1 MHDFSTAQPGTTRIG
16 WIGTGVMGASMAG
29 HLLRAGYSVIV
40 FNRTRA
46 RAEGLLDAGAE
57 WAASPRAV
65 AEQADVTFT
74 IVGHPYDVRDVV
86 LGERGTLAGAAAGKI
101 LVDMTTSEPALAV
114 EIWERARRQGV
125 ASIDAP
131 VSGGDVG
138 ARDGTL
144 SIMIGGD
151 EAAVEAVMPCFQAM
165 GRTIV
170 RQGPA
175 GAGQHAKMVNQTLVA
190 TGIIG
195 VCEALLYARRAGLD
209 VETVLQSVSGGAA
222 GSWSLTNY
230 GPRILNNN
238 FAPGFMVEHFVKDL
252 RIALL
257 EAERMQLALPG
268 LALAQ
273 QLFVALQ
280 SQGGGRLGIH
290 GLQLALARLSNVD
303 WEQAHREARTL

>member
-1 MHDFSTAQPGTTRIG
+1 
-16 WIGTGVMGASMAG
+16 MGASMAG
-29 HLLRAGYSVIV
+29 HLLRAGYPVTV

-46 RAEGLLDAGAE
+46 RAEGLLAAGAD
-57 WAASPRAV
+57 WAESPRDV

-74 IVGHPYDVRDVV
+74 IVGHPHDVREVV

-144 SIMIGGD
+144 SIMIGGE

-257 EAERMQLALPG
+257 EAERMQIALPG

-290 GLQLALARLSNVD
+290 GLQLALARLSNVE
-303 WEQAHREARTL
+303 WEQSHREARAL